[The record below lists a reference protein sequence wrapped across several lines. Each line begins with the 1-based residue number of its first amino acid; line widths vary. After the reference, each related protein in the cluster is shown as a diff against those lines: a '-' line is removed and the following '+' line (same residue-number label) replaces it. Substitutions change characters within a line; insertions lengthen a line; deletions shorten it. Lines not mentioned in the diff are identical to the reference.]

1 MSDEK
6 PQKEKA
12 FLLALLLFIGAGFLL
27 LLALDG
33 ESPQRGLSSDSR
45 TKSPEFEKN
54 VNKHLMLTNDK
65 LSMARQKMA
74 LENARIHDFKN
85 TAPQQAYSNS
95 DSGLDLSVDRRAYE
109 IANELGRGE
118 KKRDQQQP
126 MTPDEMIQR
135 DLFEAQQ
142 NQEYSQ
148 AYREEY
154 ARQFVENARR
164 GGYKVILSEDLTR
177 VISVQPIRRPSESMD
192 LFQSHGEALQ

>member
-1 MSDEK
+1 MA
-6 PQKEKA
+6 KEKSEKEKS
-12 FLLALLLFIGAGFLL
+12 FLLALLLFIGAGLLL
-27 LLALDG
+27 LLALDS
-33 ESPQRGLSSDSR
+33 ESPRRGIGSDSR
-45 TKSPEFEKN
+45 TKTPEFEKN

-65 LSMARQKMA
+65 LTMAQQKMA
-74 LENARIHDFKN
+74 LENARVNEFGQTK
-85 TAPQQAYSNS
+85 PQQAYSNS

-118 KKRDQQQP
+118 KKRDHQQP

-192 LFQSHGEALQ
+192 LFQSNGEALQ

>member
-1 MSDEK
+1 MADEK
-6 PQKEKA
+6 PQKEKS
-12 FLLALLLFIGAGFLL
+12 FLLALLLFIGAGLLL
-27 LLALDG
+27 LLALDS

-45 TKSPEFEKN
+45 AKTPEYEKH
-54 VNKHLMLTNDK
+54 VNKHLMLTNDR
-65 LSMARQKMA
+65 LTMERQKMA
-74 LENARIHDFKN
+74 LENARVNDFRA
-85 TAPQQAYSNS
+85 TTPQQAYSNS

-135 DLFEAQQ
+135 DLFESQQ
-142 NQEYSQ
+142 TQEYSQ

-177 VISVQPIRRPSESMD
+177 VISVQPIRRPSENMD
-192 LFQSHGEALQ
+192 LFQSNGEALQ